1 MKTKAG
7 RAVISS
13 RRKKGRKKLSAWVI
27 IKRKSQIK
35 FETIKRKVDFSRVL
49 NKGIYRRNKYLTIY
63 LLKKPDSSDGLRV
76 GFIISK
82 KIGVAVLR
90 NRIKRVIKEVLRRSE
105 VKLTGSIDALFIVK
119 KGADGVNLK
128 ELKNE
133 LRNNLS
139 LFNNS

>member
-1 MKTKAG
+1 
-7 RAVISS
+7 
-13 RRKKGRKKLSAWVI
+13 
-27 IKRKSQIK
+27 
-35 FETIKRKVDFSRVL
+35 
-49 NKGIYRRNKYLTIY
+49 
-63 LLKKPDSSDGLRV
+63 
-76 GFIISK
+76 
-82 KIGVAVLR
+82 VAVLR

>member
-1 MKTKAG
+1 M
-7 RAVISS
+7 
-13 RRKKGRKKLSAWVI
+13 
-27 IKRKSQIK
+27 
-35 FETIKRKVDFSRVL
+35 
-49 NKGIYRRNKYLTIY
+49 
-63 LLKKPDSSDGLRV
+63 
-76 GFIISK
+76 
-82 KIGVAVLR
+82 AVLR